1 MLLLA
6 AQKSDL
12 RLLIAVDHIQW
23 ATQSIERDP
32 STFNY
37 APRASPVKTQ
47 GILSYNLL
55 VLLFTQGK
63 LYQLSFVS
71 IRKLICESDL
81 VQLVSHGLHLEG
93 CHVVPGE
100 HGFIYLFNSFTR
112 VKSRLY
118 YCQLSAIFKFF

>member
-1 MLLLA
+1 M
-6 AQKSDL
+6 
-12 RLLIAVDHIQW
+12 DHIQW

-63 LYQLSFVS
+63 LYQLSFVN
-71 IRKLICESDL
+71 ICKLICESDCFSPFQAIIIH
-81 VQLVSHGLHLEG
+81 VEG
-93 CHVVPGE
+93 RPTTDWLQKLTFG
-100 HGFIYLFNSFTR
+100 
-112 VKSRLY
+112 VKIII
-118 YCQLSAIFKFF
+118 IF